1 MQSATGGAWRTSRA
15 QTAVLI
21 PGCHGSAVN
30 VHGRSSPSGS
40 MCQAR

>member
-1 MQSATGGAWRTSRA
+1 MQSPTGGAWRTSRA
-15 QTAVLI
+15 QTAVLT

-30 VHGRSSPSGS
+30 VHGLSCPSSS